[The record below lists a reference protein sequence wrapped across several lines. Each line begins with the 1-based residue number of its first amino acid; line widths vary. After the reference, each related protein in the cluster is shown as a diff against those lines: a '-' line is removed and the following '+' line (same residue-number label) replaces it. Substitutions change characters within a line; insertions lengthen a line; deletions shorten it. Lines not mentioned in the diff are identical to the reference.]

1 MGVADGRSGQLEPL
15 FLHLYRERRYSTALS
30 EVVGHHGDYLLI
42 IGRRCHLRE
51 ENISKRLILCNSKM
65 GGGGGGGGVD

>member
-51 ENISKRLILCNSKM
+51 ERYSATPRW
-65 GGGGGGGGVD
+65 GGGGGGGVD